1 MTDIERLRKDII
13 DYLEEESFMIPDS
26 LVLLIDAEYADE
38 KELLNIADELGF
50 SINDYE
56 AMVCC
61 P

>member
-1 MTDIERLRKDII
+1 MTDIERLRIDII

-26 LVLLIDAEYADE
+26 LVLLIDAEYAGE

-56 AMVCC
+56 V
-61 P
+61 